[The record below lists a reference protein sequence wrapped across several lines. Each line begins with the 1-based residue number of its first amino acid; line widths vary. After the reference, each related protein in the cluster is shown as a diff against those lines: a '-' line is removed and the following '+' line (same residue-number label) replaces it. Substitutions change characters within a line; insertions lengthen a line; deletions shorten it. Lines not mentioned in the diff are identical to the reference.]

1 MRHPSLAKRE
11 GDGGVAGWKGR
22 AQKQRQTYP
31 VPHTGSLLHLI
42 SFNSHGERG
51 VTFREERNRSD

>member
-11 GDGGVAGWKGR
+11 GDGGVAGSKGR

-31 VPHTGSLLHLI
+31 VSHTQGPSYI
-42 SFNSHGERG
+42 SSPSTPMEKE
-51 VTFREERNRSD
+51 V